1 MTDSPAVRHNA
12 DQWLALAQG
21 ATRSSIG
28 ACGARG
34 PGPGVS
40 SLPESCADL
49 VSVII
54 PCYNQA
60 RFVGETI
67 ESVLAQ
73 THRRHEIIVVDDGSA
88 DDPASVVARYGV
100 RFIRQERQGVATA
113 RNTGWHASHGAFT
126 VFLDGDDR
134 LLPEALAVGHEVF
147 LAHPD
152 CGFVFGHGRLIDPA
166 GCEMLPNFLSVIPD
180 AGGYEQLLE
189 RNPIAFPAV
198 AMFRRDVMEAVGGF
212 RAVVGRR
219 RIDNTS
225 DYDLY
230 LRVAE
235 RFPIH
240 SHCVLVAE
248 WRQHGTN
255 TSRNS
260 IMMLHSALAV
270 LKSQRLPPTDRVRHR
285 AARQRGLKRVRTFY
299 GERLIE
305 ELRNEVR
312 TGQIS
317 WLRFCIGVLTLMR
330 HFPSG
335 LMENVARKTRRMIAG
350 HPAGGHS

>member
-1 MTDSPAVRHNA
+1 VYG
-12 DQWLALAQG
+12 LL
-21 ATRSSIG
+21 
-28 ACGARG
+28 
-34 PGPGVS
+34 
-40 SLPESCADL
+40 ESCGDL
-49 VSVII
+49 VSVVI

-88 DDPASVVARYGV
+88 DDDPASVVTRYGV

-113 RNTGWHASHGAFT
+113 RNTGWHASHGAFV

-134 LLPEALAVGHEVF
+134 LLPEALAVGYEVF
-147 LAHPD
+147 LAHPE

-166 GCEMLPNFLSVIPD
+166 GCEKFPNFLPVVRD
-180 AGGYEQLLE
+180 AGGYEQFLE
-189 RNPIAFPAV
+189 HNPIVFPAV

-212 RAVVGRR
+212 RATVGRR
-219 RIDNTS
+219 RIDNAS

-235 RFPIH
+235 HFPIH
-240 SHCVLVAE
+240 SHCVPVAE

-260 IMMLHSALAV
+260 IMMLHSTLAV
-270 LKSQRLPPTDRVRHR
+270 LKSQRLPPTDRGRCR
-285 AARQRGLKRVRTFY
+285 AARRRGLKRLRTFF
-299 GERLIE
+299 GEQLVE

-312 TGQIS
+312 VRQIG
-317 WLRFCIGVLTLMR
+317 WCRLCIGSLTRML
-330 HFPSG
+330 HDSSG
-335 LMENVARKTRRMIAG
+335 LMGNVARKNRGMIAG
-350 HPAGGHS
+350 HS